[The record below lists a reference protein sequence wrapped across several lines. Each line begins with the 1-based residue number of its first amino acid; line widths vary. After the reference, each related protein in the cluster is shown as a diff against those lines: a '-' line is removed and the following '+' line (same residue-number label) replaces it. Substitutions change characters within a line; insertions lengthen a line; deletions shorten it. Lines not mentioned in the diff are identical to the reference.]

1 MMKEENMYFGE
12 YIRKKRLADHR
23 ELTMQD
29 VADHLG
35 ISLSYMS
42 AIENRRKPPF
52 DGDKLESLAKFLNL
66 SEEETARM
74 FDLAG
79 RENRAVP
86 YDIQDTFMYD
96 KVGDLARYALR
107 QSKAGFIKEDDW
119 KSFIRQMETKKK
131 KQRQG
136 GGVDG

>member
-1 MMKEENMYFGE
+1 MKEKNMFFGE
-12 YIRKKRLADHR
+12 YIRKKRLADPR

-42 AIENRRKPPF
+42 AIENKHKPPF
-52 DGDKLESLAKFLNL
+52 DGDKLESLAGFLNL
-66 SEEETARM
+66 TEDETALM

-96 KVGDLARYALR
+96 EVGDLARYALR
-107 QSKAGFIKEDDW
+107 QSKAGFIKEADW
-119 KSFIRQMETKKK
+119 KTFIRQMEEKKK
-131 KQRQG
+131 DQG
-136 GGVDG
+136 GAEDG